1 MRLCVV
7 PVLLTSIALGWAS
20 TGAAEDREWTRFR
33 GPNGCGVGRAAHIP
47 ETWSEGDYNW
57 RTELPGKGFSS
68 PVIWD
73 DRLYVT
79 ATIEELTTF
88 ITLCLNTADGSVKWQ
103 RQFQSKPHPKYKAN
117 CDACATPAVDAD
129 RLYVVWATPDE
140 HVVRAL
146 DQRDGTELWQRDL
159 GPFVAEDGFG
169 TSPILVGETLVLSN
183 DQDPGG
189 ISTIVALDRK
199 TGEIRWQVDRE
210 SKKAT
215 FSTPCLFDPEG
226 NNPQVIVL
234 SCAHGVTSLNPASGA
249 VNWALDDVFELRT
262 TGSPLVASGM
272 IFASNGGGTAGKY
285 LLALKPGIPERGAVA
300 EVAYRIDQAAPYVI
314 TPVAKWPLVFIWSD
328 RGIVTCID
336 GPSGKIHWRE
346 RVGGEYLGSP
356 VRVDDRIFCI
366 SNAGEM
372 AVLSATKEF
381 KVLAKIDL
389 GEPSHSTPSVSD
401 GVMYLR
407 TLSHVMSLG
416 GSGTA
421 E

>member
-1 MRLCVV
+1 MKLCVL
-7 PVLLTSIALGWAS
+7 PVLLTTIVFAS
-20 TGAAEDREWTRFR
+20 ATPVAADDQEWTRFR
-33 GPNGCGVGRAAHIP
+33 GPNGCGVGQALHIP
-47 ETWSEGDYNW
+47 QTWSETDYNW
-57 RTELPGKGFSS
+57 RTQLPGKGFSS

-79 ATIEELTTF
+79 GTVEESATF
-88 ITLCLNTADGSVKWQ
+88 ITTCLSTTDGSVKWQ
-103 RQFQSKPHPKYKAN
+103 RRFQAKPHPKYKAN

-129 RLYVVWATPDE
+129 RLYMVWATPDE

-146 DQRDGTELWQRDL
+146 DQRNGTELWQRNL

-169 TSPILVGETLVLSN
+169 TSPILVGNVLVLSN

-189 ISTIVALDRK
+189 TSTIVALDRE
-199 TGEIRWQVDRE
+199 TGEIRWETNRE

-215 FSTPCLFDPEG
+215 FSTPCLFEPEG
-226 NNPQVIVL
+226 EKPQVIVL
-234 SCAHGVTSLNPASGA
+234 SCAHGVTSLDPDSGA
-249 VNWALDDVFELRT
+249 ANWALNDVFELRT
-262 TGSPLVASGM
+262 TGSPLVASGI

-285 LLALKPGIPERGAVA
+285 LLAVKPGIPERGVA
-300 EVAYRIDQAAPYVI
+300 AKVLYRIDQAAPYVI

-356 VRVDDRIFCI
+356 VRVDDRIFCM
-366 SNAGEM
+366 SNSGEM
-372 AVLSATKEF
+372 VVLSATDEF

-389 GEPSHSTPSVSD
+389 GEPSHSTPSVSN

-416 GSGTA
+416 GSLTV